1 MLNIQRIKKISPHIL
16 YYKGGFFMDNNNNQ
30 TNNSLSFRHNP
41 FHNVF
46 IKDRKTVELTG
57 VKNIESFDASEFL
70 IETALGF
77 LNITGS
83 DLVLLKL
90 DQDNSEVIIKGNIET
105 LAYVAGKKTGATKEK
120 LFSKLLK

>member
-1 MLNIQRIKKISPHIL
+1 
-16 YYKGGFFMDNNNNQ
+16 MDVNQSNNALRFQ
-30 TNNSLSFRHNP
+30 HNP

-46 IKDRKTVELTG
+46 VKDRKTVELTG
-57 VKNIESFDASEFL
+57 VKNIESFDSSEFL

-90 DQDNSEVIIKGNIET
+90 DQDNGEVIIKGSVET
-105 LAYVAGKKTGATKEK
+105 LAYVAGKKQGVTKEK